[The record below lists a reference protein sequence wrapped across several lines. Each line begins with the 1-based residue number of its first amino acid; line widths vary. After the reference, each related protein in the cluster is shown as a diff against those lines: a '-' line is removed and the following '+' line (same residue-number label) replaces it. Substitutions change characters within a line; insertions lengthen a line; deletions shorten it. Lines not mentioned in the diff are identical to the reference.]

1 MKRNLLRTL
10 FLSIMMI
17 LGATGVWADEIT
29 ATLDHTAG
37 AQWGSNTGAST
48 VDAEKEHYNNDAA
61 TAWAGC
67 AYAKFSYTIPEGHS
81 ITKAQLTYSVNQGGR
96 SGRDDIIYYMKKDF
110 DLDWATF
117 AGQTGLDLR
126 NASNRADKAVAAA
139 STGGT
144 GDRINLSQDVT
155 DAVKAIFN
163 EGQNYIIFQWTGN
176 AGGADLYGKASANAP
191 TLVIT
196 TADVSSVTSYTV
208 KFTDGTNELKDAA
221 VYTNVAIGS
230 EQTASSADIASF
242 VVGDKKY
249 IYVSGNSTITTVADA
264 ATNVITLV
272 FREAA
277 TYNYT
282 VKSSLGTT
290 IFEGTGFESD
300 AITYY
305 FPQYLL
311 SEGVLYNTPA
321 NNKEYRNTTTLDAD
335 NKVITVNYSATETN
349 DIVFLKEAEDIE
361 GATASAASN
370 ADIRCSMGKGAFFA
384 NDAVVTTLQPGKYK
398 LTAQVWGNATTTF
411 VIKAGEATVLS
422 IDTKG
427 YVYSETSEEFE
438 LTKATDITIP
448 AVGNENRVLDLVYI
462 QKTGDVEVADPND
475 YTSYIVNADLTGEGG
490 FDATGTKGISGGIV
504 KVGNASAFDFKQTIA
519 NLPAGKYK
527 VTAQAAYRFGA
538 DEAAEAAAI
547 TAGTDT
553 KLVQLYATVGEKTV
567 ATKVQNRY
575 DGASETDYANG
586 SGSVTVNEK
595 FVPNSSDAV
604 KAWFAAGKYVNEVT
618 FNLPADGAVTI
629 GINRTGTPESDYT
642 VIGPWTLTRLGDA
655 EVEPEPAIEPGT
667 DMTSKIVNPSFE
679 TGDLTGWT
687 VTNSS
692 DTGVKPNSNATYTAE
707 GCDGDYLFNTW
718 WKGNPITQ
726 TIAGLPNGL
735 YELKV
740 LVTNDAGEG
749 NNDKPCIFLI
759 ANGAHSD
766 AIPTTTK
773 SKFEEGS
780 LQFYV
785 IDGTATIG
793 VVGGN
798 GDGTF
803 NAGGYYWYKADN
815 FRLKYVA
822 ALPSVDD
829 IEIPEGKMSVAAANA
844 ITTAKEAGDVIA
856 LMTAV
861 KNAKASIEAYAH
873 MKKVLDDMTAIAEAT
888 NVYTAEAKT
897 TFDAAVAAAQKG
909 YEEGTVSDA
918 DASAFNYGSRLEG
931 TLPTLLLSAFTS
943 TVEGTPY
950 INTWSVEG
958 NNDGSNFYTP
968 FFEYWVSDGNSLGA
982 NDITAT
988 LNGVEPG
995 KYDVTA
1001 LVRVRAK
1008 NGYEAPATG
1017 ITMQANDDEAVNVAA
1032 GDQIGTSQFF
1042 LKEFTATGTVAENGV
1057 LKIKFNVAADNN
1069 ISWLSFKNVMVTKN
1083 LGEPIFT
1090 LNAKVGEEVSIKPG
1104 VYDEFDVFSVDFG
1117 DGVLVTDSVG
1127 HQNKGVCVNDGTET
1141 WPQKEGTTH
1150 TSITE
1155 FKGTVAGDGII
1166 KVYGNSDI
1174 WYLAVSGATLAVDQ
1188 PKLKKVVQF
1197 TMSKVAVES
1206 LDLTGLDD
1214 LKIFGF
1220 SQGSL
1225 KNINLKNN
1233 AALTNLTINN
1243 NTASAFESVL
1253 ESLDLSG
1260 NANLEQL
1267 NVMAASAT
1275 KPGVLKTLDLS
1286 ANTKL
1291 TNLYA
1296 QYNALESVILPEN
1309 ATLSFA
1315 NLQNNKIATIDLSKV
1330 ASLKDTYLNNNLLTE
1345 VDLSKVVE
1353 GANLYLDGNQ
1363 LTTVNVPV
1371 VVKNL
1376 QLNDNKLTSA
1386 TIAGA
1391 TASCKLENNAFTL
1404 ATLPAQPAGL
1414 NTASK
1419 TKKFTYA
1426 SQAALEVAET
1436 VSELDLT
1443 SQLTVAKGELNPETV
1458 GEAAAYTTWLENQTT
1473 TFSFV
1478 TAGGTALVE
1487 GTDYE
1492 VVEPGKFKFLKAQ
1505 EEKVHAVMLNAAF
1518 PKFTEAAPF
1527 TTTEFTV
1534 EAATGEEFEEVKVT
1548 YALKEGE
1555 THVSADVVEVKN
1567 EDKVVATITYGEAGG
1582 EAFHAAAANAAV
1594 EGFEA
1599 FTDGN
1604 GQNGNK
1610 EGGTFYTIVPKFDGK
1625 IDVAVV
1631 LNKDKSFYI
1640 LEDGTALTDFDGI
1653 TVSDKMY
1660 GTFTFDVKAEKA
1672 YKIYAAGTKL
1682 GFYGFNYTY
1691 KQAKQPEVT
1700 ELELTLNVERYTGM
1714 GYGATEATVDFT
1726 EAKAFLGV
1734 EAITEDMLSV
1744 LNPDGNAISD
1754 FKAYDGWFNG
1764 EGVAETWGD
1773 NTKINV
1779 KFFEAIAGEGKYS
1792 ICDMNGADEVGKT
1805 YSVKWQLAANGK
1817 KVIYTINVTF
1827 VAAPEF
1833 KPEIVKTIDV
1843 PVYMTAEA
1851 AYEGLTAQFDAAEVA
1866 TALNIASIADAKA
1879 YIVNVTTGSFVENTT
1894 DGWRDA
1900 NGDAT
1905 QWPNATNGLCAKI
1918 QDPASGTIDYLG
1930 THDANFMENDT
1941 YTAKWGFVA
1950 NEKAVVLNINITFKS
1965 AAFMTRINSMKSDS
1979 QQGTIYNL
1987 NGQKVNKAQKG
1998 LNIINGKKIVIK

>member
-1 MKRNLLRTL
+1 MQRARN
-10 FLSIMMI
+10 
-17 LGATGVWADEIT
+17 
-29 ATLDHTAG
+29 
-37 AQWGSNTGAST
+37 
-48 VDAEKEHYNNDAA
+48 
-61 TAWAGC
+61 
-67 AYAKFSYTIPEGHS
+67 
-81 ITKAQLTYSVNQGGR
+81 
-96 SGRDDIIYYMKKDF
+96 
-110 DLDWATF
+110 
-117 AGQTGLDLR
+117 
-126 NASNRADKAVAAA
+126 
-139 STGGT
+139 
-144 GDRINLSQDVT
+144 
-155 DAVKAIFN
+155 
-163 EGQNYIIFQWTGN
+163 
-176 AGGADLYGKASANAP
+176 
-191 TLVIT
+191 
-196 TADVSSVTSYTV
+196 
-208 KFTDGTNELKDAA
+208 
-221 VYTNVAIGS
+221 
-230 EQTASSADIASF
+230 
-242 VVGDKKY
+242 
-249 IYVSGNSTITTVADA
+249 
-264 ATNVITLV
+264 
-272 FREAA
+272 
-277 TYNYT
+277 
-282 VKSSLGTT
+282 
-290 IFEGTGFESD
+290 
-300 AITYY
+300 
-305 FPQYLL
+305 
-311 SEGVLYNTPA
+311 
-321 NNKEYRNTTTLDAD
+321 
-335 NKVITVNYSATETN
+335 
-349 DIVFLKEAEDIE
+349 
-361 GATASAASN
+361 
-370 ADIRCSMGKGAFFA
+370 
-384 NDAVVTTLQPGKYK
+384 
-398 LTAQVWGNATTTF
+398 
-411 VIKAGEATVLS
+411 
-422 IDTKG
+422 
-427 YVYSETSEEFE
+427 
-438 LTKATDITIP
+438 
-448 AVGNENRVLDLVYI
+448 
-462 QKTGDVEVADPND
+462 
-475 YTSYIVNADLTGEGG
+475 
-490 FDATGTKGISGGIV
+490 
-504 KVGNASAFDFKQTIA
+504 
-519 NLPAGKYK
+519 
-527 VTAQAAYRFGA
+527 
-538 DEAAEAAAI
+538 
-547 TAGTDT
+547 
-553 KLVQLYATVGEKTV
+553 
-567 ATKVQNRY
+567 
-575 DGASETDYANG
+575 
-586 SGSVTVNEK
+586 
-595 FVPNSSDAV
+595 
-604 KAWFAAGKYVNEVT
+604 
-618 FNLPADGAVTI
+618 
-629 GINRTGTPESDYT
+629 
-642 VIGPWTLTRLGDA
+642 
-655 EVEPEPAIEPGT
+655 
-667 DMTSKIVNPSFE
+667 
-679 TGDLTGWT
+679 
-687 VTNSS
+687 
-692 DTGVKPNSNATYTAE
+692 
-707 GCDGDYLFNTW
+707 
-718 WKGNPITQ
+718 
-726 TIAGLPNGL
+726 
-735 YELKV
+735 
-740 LVTNDAGEG
+740 
-749 NNDKPCIFLI
+749 
-759 ANGAHSD
+759 
-766 AIPTTTK
+766 
-773 SKFEEGS
+773 GS

-1001 LVRVRAK
+1001 WVRVRAK

-1017 ITMQANDDEAVNVAA
+1017 ITMQANDGEAVNVAA
-1032 GDQIGTSQFF
+1032 GDQVGTSQFF

-1090 LNAKVGEEVSIKPG
+1090 LNAKVGDEVSIKPG
-1104 VYDEFDVFSVDFG
+1104 VYDEFDVFTVDFG

-1127 HQNKGVCVNDGTET
+1127 HQNKGVCFNDGTET
-1141 WPQKEGTTH
+1141 WPQKEGTIH
-1150 TSITE
+1150 TGITE
-1155 FKGTVAGDGII
+1155 FKGTVAGDGTI

-1174 WYLAVSGATLAVDQ
+1174 WYLAVTGATLAVDQ

-1225 KNINLKNN
+1225 KNINVKSN

-1260 NANLEQL
+1260 NANLEEL

-1275 KPGVLKTLDLS
+1275 KPGVLKALDLS

-1291 TNLYA
+1291 TKLYA

-1309 ATLSFA
+1309 AALSFA
-1315 NLQNNKIATIDLSKV
+1315 NLQNNKIAAIDLSKV

-1345 VDLSKVVE
+1345 VDLSKVVA

-1371 VVKNL
+1371 IVKNL

-1414 NTASK
+1414 SSASK

-1426 SQAALEVAET
+1426 PQAAMQVAET

-1458 GEAAAYTTWLENQTT
+1458 EEAAAYTTWLENQTT

-1478 TAGGTALVE
+1478 TAGGTALIE

-1492 VVEPGKFKFLKAQ
+1492 VTEPGKFKFLKAQ

-1567 EDKVVATITYGEAGG
+1567 EDEVIATITYGEAGG

-1599 FTDGN
+1599 FTEGN
-1604 GQNGNK
+1604 GTNGDK
-1610 EGGTFYTIVPKFDGK
+1610 AGGTFYTIVPKFDGK

-1631 LNKDKSFYI
+1631 LNADKKFYI
-1640 LEDGTALTDFDGI
+1640 LEDVTALADFDGI
-1653 TVSDKMY
+1653 TVSEKKY

-1672 YKIYAAGTKL
+1672 YKVYAAGTKL

-1691 KQAKQPEVT
+1691 KQAKKPEAT
-1700 ELELTLNVERYTGM
+1700 ELELALNVERYTGM

-1734 EAITEDMLSV
+1734 EAITEDMLTA
-1744 LNPDGNAISD
+1744 LNPDGSEVAA
-1754 FKAYDGWFNG
+1754 KATDGWFNG

-1779 KFFEAIAGEGKYS
+1779 KFFEAIAGEGKYT

-1905 QWPNATNGLCAKI
+1905 QWANATNGLCAKI

-1979 QQGTIYNL
+1979 QQGTIYNM
-1987 NGQKVNKAQKG
+1987 NGQKVNKAKKG